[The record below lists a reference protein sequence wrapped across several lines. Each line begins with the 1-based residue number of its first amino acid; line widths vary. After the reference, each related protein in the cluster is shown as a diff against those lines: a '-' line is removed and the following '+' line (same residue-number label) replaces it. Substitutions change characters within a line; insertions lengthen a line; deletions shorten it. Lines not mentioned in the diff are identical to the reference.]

1 MLGLHAKI
9 SLCMNDSKSRVA
21 NKKEKTYANAKKV
34 VNSLSSLTT
43 YTKEKRAEKK
53 RQEDLSS
60 FSYCMGVNSM

>member
-34 VNSLSSLTT
+34 VNSLSLHYSLTT
-43 YTKEKRAEKK
+43 YTKEK
-53 RQEDLSS
+53 
-60 FSYCMGVNSM
+60 

>member
-53 RQEDLSS
+53 RQQDLSS